1 MRKLFARHVGH
12 QLAAYVEG
20 QLSDRQTQQVRQHI
34 ARCDACRDKLAH
46 HERLA
51 ADLRLALRHD
61 VRLSPRRVEALWEAL
76 RAQPIRRTRWAAP
89 RALAP
94 VLLAL
99 LLLATSFVM
108 GHPVAGTQ
116 AQALPGTFL
125 LPDIDT
131 TLAPPAG
138 ALGGVATSMTGG
150 HGLPTATFPAP
161 ARLTAQ
167 ASRTP
172 LPGPSI
178 PPAPAMP

>member
-1 MRKLFARHVGH
+1 MRKLFVRHVGH
-12 QLAAYVEG
+12 RLAAYVEG
-20 QLSDRQTQQVRQHI
+20 QLSDRQAQRVRKHI
-34 ARCDACRDKLAH
+34 VRCDACRAKLAR

-51 ADLRLALRHD
+51 TDLRLALRHD

-76 RAQPIRRTRWAAP
+76 RTRPIRRTRWTAP

-99 LLLATSFVM
+99 LLLATPFLM
-108 GHPVAGTQ
+108 GHPVAGAQ
-116 AQALPGTFL
+116 AQTLPGTLL

-131 TLAPPAG
+131 ALAPPAG
-138 ALGGVATSMTGG
+138 ALGGIATSVTSG
-150 HGLPTATFPAP
+150 HGLSTATFPAS

-178 PPAPAMP
+178 PPAPAIP